1 MDKKTTTASK
11 KTVTKT
17 TTTKS
22 ASKAG
27 ARSGASSKASTT
39 TKRSTA
45 KGQKSHVGAWIAG
58 GVGIAAVIAM
68 IVLACILIPK
78 MGKPDYGESYKV
90 ANELDEKLGE
100 AYDGYDAVCYK
111 MLVKTAD
118 TDLDMAAYNEATDK
132 CKVAV
137 DESRELTKKLGRTTG
152 ITKNEDLKK
161 QFETYEQAT
170 AEGLPE
176 ASTLDI
182 YRRLHEFLLN
192 SQDISVDSSKEDV
205 EKAAEPLTKSGNQTW
220 EDFGKG
226 WSDRTIKLI
235 ESYAAYDQADETAS
249 NYRELYNN
257 YQDAM
262 EDLDEFSDDFDVDD
276 AAVGGIDADKIN
288 DMLDKFDDLRSAI
301 RDTYEQNY
309 DDKNTDECVKADDG
323 SVTCR

>member
-137 DESRELTKKLGRTTG
+137 DESRELTKR
-152 ITKNEDLKK
+152 
-161 QFETYEQAT
+161 
-170 AEGLPE
+170 
-176 ASTLDI
+176 
-182 YRRLHEFLLN
+182 
-192 SQDISVDSSKEDV
+192 
-205 EKAAEPLTKSGNQTW
+205 
-220 EDFGKG
+220 
-226 WSDRTIKLI
+226 
-235 ESYAAYDQADETAS
+235 
-249 NYRELYNN
+249 
-257 YQDAM
+257 
-262 EDLDEFSDDFDVDD
+262 
-276 AAVGGIDADKIN
+276 
-288 DMLDKFDDLRSAI
+288 
-301 RDTYEQNY
+301 
-309 DDKNTDECVKADDG
+309 
-323 SVTCR
+323 